1 MPTLHKLGVSLDAHR
16 SAPLSPFN
24 PPKLSYFQW
33 RWSLTHAIPKSHP
46 VKGFS
51 GKAYSRER
59 RRNSLRWG
67 WHHGN
72 ACQAAFRPQGD
83 MHDAFKYLNRILEPA
98 GISKVDAS
106 LRWLCYHPQR
116 TMGDTLILSQS
127 SLPQLDQNGKAVRK
141 GPRPDDFVAAIDN
154 MWEYLHNLHQKKYI
168 ARIG

>member
-1 MPTLHKLGVSLDAHR
+1 
-16 SAPLSPFN
+16 
-24 PPKLSYFQW
+24 
-33 RWSLTHAIPKSHP
+33 
-46 VKGFS
+46 
-51 GKAYSRER
+51 
-59 RRNSLRWG
+59 
-67 WHHGN
+67 
-72 ACQAAFRPQGD
+72 

-127 SLPQLDQNGKAVRK
+127 SLPQLDQNGEAVRK
-141 GPRPDDFVAAIDN
+141 GQRPDDFVAAIDN